1 MKKITIHIHVNAWKE
16 NRAERRERINATR
29 QRASVIPNKRRPSR
43 AAAKR
48 ETAKI
53 IRETW

>member
-1 MKKITIHIHVNAWKE
+1 MKKIVIHLHVNTWKE
-16 NRAERRERINATR
+16 TAAERRERINATR
-29 QRASVIPNKRRPSR
+29 QRASIIPNKKRPSR